1 MMDCGSVGY
10 TAATAVLD
18 ASPESV
24 KWEEYMEGMMMT
36 GDVRTRAL
44 FIRIRLSPK
53 NNLYMMC
60 YKTSAT
66 RVAHHDVC
74 YKSGTILSTETWG
87 CELFA

>member
-36 GDVRTRAL
+36 GDVRT
-44 FIRIRLSPK
+44 
-53 NNLYMMC
+53 
-60 YKTSAT
+60 
-66 RVAHHDVC
+66 
-74 YKSGTILSTETWG
+74 
-87 CELFA
+87 